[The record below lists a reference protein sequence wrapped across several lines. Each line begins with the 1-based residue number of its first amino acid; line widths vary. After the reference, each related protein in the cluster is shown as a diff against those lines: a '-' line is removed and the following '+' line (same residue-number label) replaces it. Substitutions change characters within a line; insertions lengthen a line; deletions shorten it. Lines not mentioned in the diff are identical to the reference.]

1 MYLEN
6 RQELL
11 KVNTSNKN
19 DVIKRLGQPHSKS
32 LKEKN
37 TWIYIERT
45 KTKGK
50 IYKLGRDVLVNNNVL
65 VVKFDNRGIL
75 QEKLFYN
82 KDNMKDNLKKIRSM
96 ENIYWSNRS
105 GMLTR
110 CLENWDNPYRFNII
124 TKDALKLYAEH
135 DFKRVSR
142 MGINRSH
149 KVGRVHIHKKL
160 MEEPGLLDQPGNE
173 WWDYYYEN
181 DECIL
186 ATSTENR
193 KVDKGEL
200 PKENLIKMEF
210 EKGMF
215 NSSGKNNYSHNKK
228 EEEYLRKLYEKVMA

>member
-1 MYLEN
+1 VIKSHGIMYLEN

-82 KDNMKDNLKKIRSM
+82 KDNMKDYKFAKNETANDIKRGTFLNSFLQSLRQKMRS
-96 ENIYWSNRS
+96 N
-105 GMLTR
+105 
-110 CLENWDNPYRFNII
+110 
-124 TKDALKLYAEH
+124 A
-135 DFKRVSR
+135 
-142 MGINRSH
+142 
-149 KVGRVHIHKKL
+149 
-160 MEEPGLLDQPGNE
+160 
-173 WWDYYYEN
+173 
-181 DECIL
+181 
-186 ATSTENR
+186 
-193 KVDKGEL
+193 
-200 PKENLIKMEF
+200 PKN
-210 EKGMF
+210 
-215 NSSGKNNYSHNKK
+215 
-228 EEEYLRKLYEKVMA
+228 